1 MVFINRMLERGERS
15 EHGYASYRK
24 QKLSLQGKTQTPK
37 TVERTFE
44 TPLSA
49 KYQKETS
56 TQSR

>member
-1 MVFINRMLERGERS
+1 MLERGERS